1 MDPPLCQ
8 QKSFR
13 FLFERMGQVSIRGSG
28 LAVVWFGW
36 ILTVSAV
43 YTLTQFNGLKFHST
57 IGLVWL

>member
-8 QKSFR
+8 QKSVR
-13 FLFERMGQVSIRGSG
+13 FLFERMGQVSVRGSG
-28 LAVVWFGW
+28 LVWFGW

-43 YTLTQFNGLKFHST
+43 YALTQFNGLKFHST